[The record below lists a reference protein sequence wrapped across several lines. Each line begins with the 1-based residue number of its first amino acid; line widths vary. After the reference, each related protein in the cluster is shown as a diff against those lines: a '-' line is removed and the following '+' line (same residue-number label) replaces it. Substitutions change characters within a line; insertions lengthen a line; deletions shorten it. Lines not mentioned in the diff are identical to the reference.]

1 MQDLEARIRAAVARI
16 ERRDQKLAEELN
28 DVRGSAGREQEA
40 RVLAEKIAPEMGGF
54 RPEVAGLEGV
64 APPPP
69 PQPDFALETIVLRVG
84 RPVLAVLR
92 DEAQLQ
98 FRDAE
103 SEIWRERLLGA
114 RDHLTRAI
122 RAVGR
127 IEVANHPRLEWVGT
141 GWLVSKDVVV
151 TNRHVANEFGRRNGS
166 GFVFRQGPTGR
177 PMRASIDFLE
187 EFDRL
192 DSLELRLKRILH
204 IEGEGGPD
212 IALLQVE
219 PAKGRDLA
227 APIALASRAAQ
238 QEQQVAVIGY
248 PAKDSR
254 IPDQQL
260 MQDIFGNVFDK
271 KRLAPGQITG
281 NQTAGLLH
289 DCSTLGGNSGSAVI
303 DLESGEALGLH
314 FAGRFLEANFAVPA
328 ALVADRLR
336 GIGRGGTA
344 SSGAAR
350 GGGRE
355 TVRPERATLQ
365 TPSGGSSVT
374 TSGTSISVTIPI
386 RVMVDIGNPTAD
398 GQPPVQAQAQVRPQ
412 AKPPQALR
420 PIPSVVGDD
429 DDELLLTTEAAQPE
443 DYADRTGYDPAF
455 LGAGFEV
462 PLPEVGPDLEEDVLT
477 FDLEGETESEL
488 RYQHFSVVMNGT
500 RRMCFF
506 SAVNLDGK
514 QSRRSKRVGWR
525 FDPRI
530 PEESQILKECY
541 GNAPRFSRG
550 HMTRR
555 EDPVWGPEEEAE
567 LGNADSMH
575 VTNAVPQMQVFNA
588 GIWLGLEDY
597 ALDHSRGDEMKISVF
612 TGPFLSD
619 DDPEQFGVKIPRAF
633 WKVIAFIHDE
643 TGELTATGYTMSQ
656 EAFLSEQE
664 FVFGQHE
671 TAQVSISMIEQQAGL
686 SFGDLASRDP
696 LAGEVEE
703 GLAGALTDFRQI
715 RFV

>member
-1 MQDLEARIRAAVARI
+1 MQDFEARVRAAVARI

-40 RVLAEKIAPEMGGF
+40 RVLAEKIAPEAGGF
-54 RPEVAGLEGV
+54 MPEMAGLEGV
-64 APPPP
+64 ALPPQP
-69 PQPDFALETIVLRVG
+69 PQPDLALETIVLRVG

-92 DEAQLQ
+92 DEAQLE

-103 SEIWRERLLGA
+103 SEIWKQRLVDA

-122 RAVGR
+122 KAVGR
-127 IEVANHPRLEWVGT
+127 IEVANHPRFEWLGT
-141 GWLVSKDVVV
+141 GWLISEDVVV

-166 GFVFRQGPTGR
+166 GFVFRQGPIGR

-187 EFDRL
+187 EFNRL
-192 DSLELRLKRILH
+192 ESLEFRLKRILH
-204 IEGEGGPD
+204 IEGDSGPD

-219 PAKGRDLA
+219 PAKGRNLA
-227 APIALASRAAQ
+227 APIALASRTAQ

-271 KRLAPGQITG
+271 KRLAPGQITRS
-281 NQTAGLLH
+281 QSTGLLH
-289 DCSTLGGNSGSAVI
+289 DCSTLGGNSGSVVL
-303 DLESGEALGLH
+303 DLASGEALGLH

-336 GIGRGGTA
+336 GIGRTGGPTVA
-344 SSGAAR
+344 PKAANV
-350 GGGRE
+350 RE
-355 TVRPERATLQ
+355 TPRTDPVMLQ
-365 TPSGGSSVT
+365 SPSGGTVASSASST
-374 TSGTSISVTIPI
+374 TVSYTIPI
-386 RVMVDIGNPTAD
+386 RVTVDIGVPVAD
-398 GQPPVQAQAQVRPQ
+398 GQPAVQPQPPKAPRPS
-412 AKPPQALR
+412 PL
-420 PIPSVVGDD
+420 VV
-429 DDELLLTTEAAQPE
+429 DDEEDELFLTTEARAE

-455 LGAGFEV
+455 LGEGLEV
-462 PLPEVGPDLEEDVLT
+462 PLPEVGPELEESILT
-477 FDLEGETESEL
+477 FDLDGETEREL
-488 RYQHFSVVMNGT
+488 RYQHFSVVMNSP

-514 QSRRSKRVGWR
+514 QSRRSRRVSWR
-525 FDPRI
+525 LDPRI
-530 PEESQILKECY
+530 PEEAQILRGECY
-541 GNAPRFSRG
+541 GNAPKFSRG

-555 EDPVWGPEEEAE
+555 EDPVWGPEDEAN

-575 VTNAVPQMQVFNA
+575 ATNVVPQLQVFNA

-597 ALDHSRGDEMKISVF
+597 ALDHSREDEMKISVF
-612 TGPFLSD
+612 TGPFLRE
-619 DDPEQFGVKIPRAF
+619 DDPVRFGVQVPRSF
-633 WKVIAFIHDE
+633 WKIIAFIHDE

-656 EAFLSEQE
+656 DAFLREEE

-671 TAQVSISMIEQQAGL
+671 TTQVPISSIEQQAGL

-703 GLAGALTDFRQI
+703 ALPGALTDFRQI
-715 RFV
+715 RFI

>member
-1 MQDLEARIRAAVARI
+1 MQDLEARVRAAVARI

-40 RVLAEKIAPEMGGF
+40 RILAEKIAPEAAGL
-54 RPEVAGLEGV
+54 RPEEAGLEGL
-64 APPPP
+64 APP
-69 PQPDFALETIVLRVG
+69 PQPDLALETIVLRVG

-92 DEAQLQ
+92 DEAQLE

-103 SEIWRERLLGA
+103 SEIWRQRLVDA

-122 RAVGR
+122 KAVGR
-127 IEVANHPRLEWVGT
+127 IEVTNHPQLEWLGT
-141 GWLVSKDVVV
+141 GWLISEDVVV

-166 GFVFRQGPTGR
+166 GFVFRQGPIGR
-177 PMRASIDFLE
+177 TMRASIDFLE
-187 EFDRL
+187 EFNRL
-192 DSLELRLKRILH
+192 ESLEFRLKRILH
-204 IEGEGGPD
+204 IEGDRGPD

-219 PAKGRDLA
+219 PAKGRNLA
-227 APIALASRAAQ
+227 APIALASRTAQ

-260 MQDIFGNVFDK
+260 MLDIFGNVFDK
-271 KRLAPGQITG
+271 KRLAPGQITRS
-281 NQTAGLLH
+281 QSTGLLH
-289 DCSTLGGNSGSAVI
+289 DCSTLGGNSGSVVL
-303 DLESGEALGLH
+303 DLASGEALGLH

-328 ALVADRLR
+328 ALVADRLQ
-336 GIGRGGTA
+336 GIGRSGTRSGGSTRPSGRETAQTAPVLLQSRSGGTSTA
-344 SSGAAR
+344 SS
-350 GGGRE
+350 
-355 TVRPERATLQ
+355 T
-365 TPSGGSSVT
+365 T
-374 TSGTSISVTIPI
+374 TSYTIPI
-386 RVMVDIGNPTAD
+386 RVTVDIGAPVAD
-398 GQPPVQAQAQVRPQ
+398 GQPAVP
-412 AKPPQALR
+412 AKPPKAPR
-420 PIPSVVGDD
+420 PSPPAVGEDED
-429 DDELLLTTEAAQPE
+429 DDELFLTTEAQPE

-455 LGAGFEV
+455 LGEESEI
-462 PLPEVGPDLEEDVLT
+462 PLPELGAELEDDILT
-477 FDLEGETESEL
+477 FDLDGETEREL
-488 RYQHFSVVMNGT
+488 RYQHFSVVMNSP

-525 FDPRI
+525 IDPRI
-530 PEESQILKECY
+530 PEEAQILRGECY
-541 GNAPRFSRG
+541 GNAPKFSRG

-555 EDPVWGPEEEAE
+555 EDPVWGPEDEAN
-567 LGNADSMH
+567 LGNTDSMH
-575 VTNAVPQMQVFNA
+575 ATNAVPQLQVFNA

-597 ALDHSRGDEMKISVF
+597 ALDHSREDEMRISVF
-612 TGPFLSD
+612 TGPFLRE
-619 DDPEQFGVKIPRAF
+619 DDPVRFGVQVPRSF

-656 EAFLSEQE
+656 EDFLREEE

-671 TAQVSISMIEQQAGL
+671 TAQVPISSIEQQTGL

-703 GLAGALTDFRQI
+703 SLPGALTDFRQI

>member
-1 MQDLEARIRAAVARI
+1 MKDFEARVRAAVARI

-40 RVLAEKIAPEMGGF
+40 RVLAEKIAPEAAGF
-54 RPEVAGLEGV
+54 QPEMAGLEGL
-64 APPPP
+64 APP
-69 PQPDFALETIVLRVG
+69 PQPDLALETIVLRVG

-92 DEAQLQ
+92 DEAQLE

-103 SEIWRERLLGA
+103 SEIWRQRLVDA

-122 RAVGR
+122 KAVGR
-127 IEVANHPRLEWVGT
+127 IEVANHPRFEWLGT
-141 GWLVSKDVVV
+141 GWLISEDVVV
-151 TNRHVANEFGRRNGS
+151 TNRHVANEFGRRNGA
-166 GFVFRQGPTGR
+166 GFVFRQGPIGR
-177 PMRASIDFLE
+177 TMRASIDFLE
-187 EFDRL
+187 EFNRL
-192 DSLELRLKRILH
+192 ESLEFRLKRILH
-204 IEGEGGPD
+204 IEGDSGPD

-219 PAKGRDLA
+219 PAKGRKLA
-227 APIALASRAAQ
+227 APIALASRTAQ

-281 NQTAGLLH
+281 SQSTGLLH
-289 DCSTLGGNSGSAVI
+289 DCSTLGGNSGSVVL
-303 DLESGEALGLH
+303 DLASGEALGLH

-336 GIGRGGTA
+336 GLGRQAVRSGGSTRPSGREIAQTAPVMLQSRSGGATA
-344 SSGAAR
+344 SSTTA
-350 GGGRE
+350 
-355 TVRPERATLQ
+355 
-365 TPSGGSSVT
+365 SST
-374 TSGTSISVTIPI
+374 TISYTIPI
-386 RVMVDIGNPTAD
+386 RVTVDIGAPVAD
-398 GQPPVQAQAQVRPQ
+398 GQPAVR
-412 AKPPQALR
+412 AKPPAKLPKAPQ
-420 PIPSVVGDD
+420 PIPPAVGDD
-429 DDELLLTTEAAQPE
+429 EEDDELLLLTEARAE

-455 LGAGFEV
+455 LGEGFEIL
-462 PLPEVGPDLEEDVLT
+462 LPELGAELEDDILTYDLD
-477 FDLEGETESEL
+477 GEMEREL
-488 RYQHFSVVMNGT
+488 RYQHYSVVMNGP

-530 PEESQILKECY
+530 PQEFQILKECY
-541 GNAPRFSRG
+541 GNAPKFSRG

-575 VTNAVPQMQVFNA
+575 ATNAVPQMQVFNA

-597 ALDHSRGDEMKISVF
+597 ALDHSREDEMRISVF
-612 TGPFLSD
+612 TGPFLRD
-619 DDPEQFGVKIPRAF
+619 DDPEQFGVTIPRSF

-671 TAQVSISMIEQQAGL
+671 TAQVPISSIEQQTGL

-703 GLAGALTDFRQI
+703 ALPGALTDFRQI